1 MKYYSEYSSSNN
13 SALQAIGECIHEFSN
28 SSVKLNE
35 DQKRVFKSEYES
47 RNKNKKLLV
56 VVAVLMPVQL
66 LILGKTGLGV
76 AIRLTMGG
84 DEV

>member
-1 MKYYSEYSSSNN
+1 MNFQT
-13 SALQAIGECIHEFSN
+13 QAS
-28 SSVKLNE
+28 KLNE

-66 LILGKTGLGV
+66 LILGRQDWESQSGSQWAGTKSDGLS
-76 AIRLTMGG
+76 RYS
-84 DEV
+84 